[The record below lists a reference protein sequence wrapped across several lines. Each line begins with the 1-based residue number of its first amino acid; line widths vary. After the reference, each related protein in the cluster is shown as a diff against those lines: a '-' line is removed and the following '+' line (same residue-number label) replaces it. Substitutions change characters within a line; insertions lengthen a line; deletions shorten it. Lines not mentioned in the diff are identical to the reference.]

1 MPSPIPVLPAT
12 EAARI
17 AADRGFATPADGH
30 GARDGTRRVGVE
42 MEWCTV
48 DLADPTRPA
57 DFDAVCRAAAMATI
71 PHRSRVTYEPGGQV
85 ELSTL
90 PLPGLDAI
98 AALAADAASLGRA
111 LARAGIGMV
120 AIGLEPGPRRARVL
134 RSPRY
139 DAMEA
144 YFDAC
149 GEAGRTMMRSSA
161 ALQLNLDLGDP
172 ADAEETGR
180 RWDLVHAL
188 GPVLAAAFAN
198 SPFWNGRPSGWKST
212 RLAVW
217 DRIDASRTR
226 PVANG
231 AGPRDDWARY
241 ALDAGVMLVRR
252 SDTEHVA
259 VAPGLTFLEWID
271 HGHAVGWPTAEDLE
285 YHLTTLFPPVRPRG
299 WFELRMVDALPA
311 PWWRV
316 AAAVGTVLVDDP
328 EAAAIAAVAVE
339 PVRGRWTDAARHGLG
354 DPPLAAAARACFRAA
369 TTALER
375 SGADLTTVDATAEF
389 ADRFVDRDRTPADDL
404 LDAFA
409 HDGTL
414 LPRPD
419 NA

>member
-1 MPSPIPVLPAT
+1 MPSPHRVLPAA
-12 EAARI
+12 EARHIVAE
-17 AADRGFATPADGH
+17 RGFAPSGNGSGNGTGDAPPRF
-30 GARDGTRRVGVE
+30 GAE
-42 MEWCTV
+42 IEWCTV

-71 PHRSRVTYEPGGQV
+71 PHRSRITYEPGGQI
-85 ELSTL
+85 ELSSR
-90 PLPGLDAI
+90 PLPRLEAI
-98 AALAADAASLGRA
+98 PALAADAASLGRA
-111 LARAGIGMV
+111 LGRAGIGMV
-120 AIGLEPGPRRARVL
+120 AIGLEPGPRRDRFL

-144 YFDAC
+144 YFDA
-149 GEAGRTMMRSSA
+149 GGVAGRTMMRSTA
-161 ALQLNLDLGDP
+161 ALQLNLDLGAPD
-172 ADAEETGR
+172 ETER

-188 GPVLAAAFAN
+188 GPVLAATFAN
-198 SPFWNGRPSGWKST
+198 SPFWDGRPSGWKST

-217 DRIDASRTR
+217 NRIDPGRTQ

-231 AGPRDDWARY
+231 VGCREAWARY
-241 ALDAGVMLVRR
+241 ALDADVMLVRR

-259 VAPGLTFLEWID
+259 VPPGLTFAAWIE
-271 HGHAVGWPTAEDLE
+271 HGHPAGWPTVEDLE

-328 EAAAIAAVAVE
+328 AASSTAAAAAA
-339 PVRGRWTDAARHGLG
+339 PVRDRWTDAARHGLA
-354 DPPLAAAARACFRAA
+354 DPAIAAAARTCFHAA
-369 TTALER
+369 AAALDR
-375 SGADLTTVDATAEF
+375 SGADAATVDAAAEY
-389 ADRFVDRDRTPADDL
+389 ADRYVDRSRTPADDL
-404 LDAFA
+404 LDAYERG
-409 HDGTL
+409 GTL